1 MIQIHSEPCV
11 MEPDGLRDLFEP
23 VRFGFQ
29 GSGPPPYS
37 IQGFPMRYLARR
49 AVAFHLGRRV

>member
-1 MIQIHSEPCV
+1 MIHIHSEPCV

-29 GSGPPPYS
+29 GSAPPPTQYKAS
-37 IQGFPMRYLARR
+37 PCDI
-49 AVAFHLGRRV
+49 